1 MNDGLQHND
10 QASAQFACPCGA
22 CQSYYIDQI
31 HRADAL
37 GIFPGLTALII
48 SRGGLSEWDLPQ
60 YLQWRVCNV

>member
-37 GIFPGLTALII
+37 ALHLMEGGKPETYGERLAQMQLQMEGLLTK
-48 SRGGLSEWDLPQ
+48 D
-60 YLQWRVCNV
+60 

>member
-48 SRGGLSEWDLPQ
+48 SRGGLSEWD
-60 YLQWRVCNV
+60 